1 MPDKNHPII
10 IKDLGHL
17 SYSETWEIQKSFF
30 KDRMDGKTPDTLL
43 LVEHDPVYTLGK
55 NANEDN
61 ILEAR
66 PDSAEVI
73 QVDRG
78 GDVTWHG
85 PGQIVGYPILDLRLY
100 KLNVKSY
107 VNALENVLIQSLSK
121 LEIVACRKAKYPGV
135 WVGDE
140 KIAALG
146 VKISRWITMHGFA
159 LNVHPDLSY
168 YSGMIPCGITQFG
181 VTSVEN
187 VLKKKVDMQ
196 TVKEIVIDETNR
208 RFSSLK
214 VK

>member
-61 ILEAR
+61 ILEVR